1 MKKFEKIVLYTA
13 VECYTDNP
21 AKVEGITALDA
32 LIPLIGEATTITGV
46 TLLDYDAEEYELVK
60 KSDITALRTMTSK
73 KRKEANNGYPTDDI
87 PTSRPDYGKGIR
99 LQYGRVYMGPRHA
112 EPVPDEGREGVD

>member
-1 MKKFEKIVLYTA
+1 M
-13 VECYTDNP
+13 
-21 AKVEGITALDA
+21 DA

-73 KRKEANNGYPTDDI
+73 KRKEANNG
-87 PTSRPDYGKGIR
+87 
-99 LQYGRVYMGPRHA
+99 
-112 EPVPDEGREGVD
+112 

>member
-73 KRKEANNGYPTDDI
+73 KRKEANNG
-87 PTSRPDYGKGIR
+87 
-99 LQYGRVYMGPRHA
+99 
-112 EPVPDEGREGVD
+112 